1 MVVSGRTAGVKYV
14 TIMLMM
20 KSVNG
25 FVIGRANANPCYNG
39 ENSVKTLVCVY
50 LVINNY
56 TH

>member
-1 MVVSGRTAGVKYV
+1 
-14 TIMLMM
+14 MLMM

-25 FVIGRANANPCYNG
+25 FVIGRANAKPRYNG